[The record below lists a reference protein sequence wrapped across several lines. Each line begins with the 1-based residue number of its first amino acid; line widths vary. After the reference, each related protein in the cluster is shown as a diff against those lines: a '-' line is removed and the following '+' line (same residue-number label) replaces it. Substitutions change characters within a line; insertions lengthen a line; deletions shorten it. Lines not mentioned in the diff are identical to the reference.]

1 MKMTRRQRLTVDFFN
16 RYTVRAEDIGR
27 KRFQKGVSIDTMVN
41 DLRPLEDPIDKR
53 LYYELT
59 GVNHESNI
67 DGSSSFS
74 EHSEG
79 HQEETPVASKP

>member
-1 MKMTRRQRLTVDFFN
+1 
-16 RYTVRAEDIGR
+16 
-27 KRFQKGVSIDTMVN
+27 MVN

-59 GVNHESNI
+59 GVNLESNI
-67 DGSSSFS
+67 DDSSSFS

-79 HQEETPVASKP
+79 HQAETPVASKL